1 MRWKMKEV
9 MVEGILRVI
18 NSLDNIEV
26 SAEQLEESLPSLG
39 MDSISFIQI
48 IVGMEEAFDC
58 EIPDSKL
65 LISEMDTV
73 QKMLDVLQELYTNGA
88 NCE

>member
-1 MRWKMKEV
+1 MKEV
-9 MVEGILRVI
+9 TVEGVLRVI
-18 NSLDNIEV
+18 NLLDNIEV
-26 SAEQLEESLPSLG
+26 SNEQLDESLPDLG

-48 IVGMEEAFDC
+48 VVGLEEAFDC

-73 QKMLDVLQELYTNGA
+73 QKMLDVLQELY
-88 NCE
+88 EMPLV

>member
-1 MRWKMKEV
+1 MKEV
-9 MVEGILRVI
+9 TVEDILRVI

-26 SAEQLEESLPSLG
+26 STEQLDEYFPNLG

-48 IVGMEEAFDC
+48 VVGLEEAFDC

-73 QKMLDVLQELYTNGA
+73 QRSVFLRRLSVLG
-88 NCE
+88 

>member
-1 MRWKMKEV
+1 MKEV
-9 MVEGILRVI
+9 TVEGILHVI

-26 SAEQLEESLPSLG
+26 STKQIDESLPDLG

-48 IVGMEEAFDC
+48 IVGLEEAFDC

-73 QKMLDVLQELYTNGA
+73 QKMLDSLQELY
-88 NCE
+88 EMSLV

>member
-1 MRWKMKEV
+1 MEKV
-9 MVEGILRVI
+9 TVEGILRVI

-26 SAEQLEESLPSLG
+26 SNEQLNEYLPNLG

-48 IVGMEEAFDC
+48 VVGLEETFDC

-73 QKMLDVLQELYTNGA
+73 QKMIDVLQGLLSSS
-88 NCE
+88 

>member
-1 MRWKMKEV
+1 MKEV
-9 MVEGILRVI
+9 TVEGILRVI

-26 SAEQLEESLPSLG
+26 STEQLDESLPNLG
-39 MDSISFIQI
+39 IDSISFIQI
-48 IVGMEEAFDC
+48 VVGLEETFDC

-73 QKMLDVLQELYTNGA
+73 RKMLDVLQELYEMTL
-88 NCE
+88 E

>member
-1 MRWKMKEV
+1 MKEV
-9 MVEGILRVI
+9 TVEGVLRVI
-18 NSLDNIEV
+18 NLLDNIEV
-26 SAEQLEESLPSLG
+26 SNEQLDESLPDLG

-48 IVGMEEAFDC
+48 VVGLEEAFDC

-73 QKMLDVLQELYTNGA
+73 QKILDVLKELY
-88 NCE
+88 EMPLV

>member
-1 MRWKMKEV
+1 MKEV
-9 MVEGILRVI
+9 TVEGILRVI

-26 SAEQLEESLPSLG
+26 SAEQLDEYLPYLG

-48 IVGMEEAFDC
+48 VVGLEETFDC

-73 QKMLDVLQELYTNGA
+73 RKMLDVLQELYEMPLA
-88 NCE
+88 

>member
-1 MRWKMKEV
+1 MKEV
-9 MVEGILRVI
+9 TVEGILRVI

-26 SAEQLEESLPSLG
+26 SNEQLDEYLPNLG

-48 IVGMEEAFDC
+48 VVGLEETFDC

-73 QKMLDVLQELYTNGA
+73 QKMLDVLQELYEMPLA
-88 NCE
+88 

>member
-1 MRWKMKEV
+1 MKEV
-9 MVEGILRVI
+9 TVEGILRVI

-26 SAEQLEESLPSLG
+26 STEQLDEYLPNLG

-48 IVGMEEAFDC
+48 VVGLEETFDC

-73 QKMLDVLQELYTNGA
+73 QKMLDVLQELYEMPLA
-88 NCE
+88 

>member
-1 MRWKMKEV
+1 MKEV
-9 MVEGILRVI
+9 SIESILRVM

-26 SAEQLEESLPSLG
+26 STEKLDESLPDLG

-48 IVGMEEAFDC
+48 VVGLEETFDC

-73 QKMLDVLQELYTNGA
+73 RKMLNVLQELYEMQLA
-88 NCE
+88 

>member
-1 MRWKMKEV
+1 MKEV
-9 MVEGILRVI
+9 TVEGVLRVI
-18 NSLDNIEV
+18 NLLDNIEV
-26 SAEQLEESLPSLG
+26 SAEQLDESLPDLG

-48 IVGMEEAFDC
+48 VVGLEESFDC

-73 QKMLDVLQELYTNGA
+73 QKMLDVLQELYEMPLA
-88 NCE
+88 

>member
-1 MRWKMKEV
+1 MKKV
-9 MVEGILRVI
+9 TVEGVLLVI

-26 SAEQLEESLPSLG
+26 STAQLDESLPNLG

-48 IVGMEEAFDC
+48 IVGLEETFNC

-73 QKMLDVLQELYTNGA
+73 QKMLDVLQELYDVQLP
-88 NCE
+88 

>member
-1 MRWKMKEV
+1 MKEV
-9 MVEGILRVI
+9 TVEGILRVV

-26 SAEQLEESLPSLG
+26 STEQLDEYLPNLG

-48 IVGMEEAFDC
+48 VVGLEETFDC

-73 QKMLDVLQELYTNGA
+73 QKMLDVLQELYEMPLA
-88 NCE
+88 

>member
-1 MRWKMKEV
+1 MKEV
-9 MVEGILRVI
+9 SIESILRVI

-26 SAEQLEESLPSLG
+26 STEQLDESLPDLG

-48 IVGMEEAFDC
+48 VVGLEEAFDC

-73 QKMLDVLQELYTNGA
+73 RKMLNVLQELYEIQLA
-88 NCE
+88 

>member
-1 MRWKMKEV
+1 MKEV
-9 MVEGILRVI
+9 TVEGVLRVI
-18 NSLDNIEV
+18 NLLDNIEV
-26 SAEQLEESLPSLG
+26 SNEQLDESLPDLG

-48 IVGMEEAFDC
+48 VVGLEEAFDC

-73 QKMLDVLQELYTNGA
+73 QKMIDVLQELY
-88 NCE
+88 EMPLV

>member
-1 MRWKMKEV
+1 MKEV
-9 MVEGILRVI
+9 TVEGILRVV

-26 SAEQLEESLPSLG
+26 STEQLDEYLPNLG
-39 MDSISFIQI
+39 MDSISFIH
-48 IVGMEEAFDC
+48 IVVELEEAFEC

-73 QKMLDVLQELYTNGA
+73 QKMLDVLQELYEMPLA
-88 NCE
+88 

>member
-1 MRWKMKEV
+1 MKEV
-9 MVEGILRVI
+9 TVEEIICVI
-18 NSLDNIEV
+18 NSLDNIAI
-26 SAEQLEESLPSLG
+26 SSKQLDENLPNLG

-48 IVGMEEAFDC
+48 IVGLEEAFDC

-73 QKMLDVLQELYTNGA
+73 QKMFDVLQELYKA
-88 NCE
+88 QML

>member
-1 MRWKMKEV
+1 MKEV
-9 MVEGILRVI
+9 TVEGILHVI

-26 SAEQLEESLPSLG
+26 STEQLDESLPDLG

-48 IVGMEEAFDC
+48 IVELEEAFDC

-73 QKMLDVLQELYTNGA
+73 QKMLDSLQELY
-88 NCE
+88 EMSLV

>member
-1 MRWKMKEV
+1 MKEV
-9 MVEGILRVI
+9 TIDGILRVI

-26 SAEQLEESLPSLG
+26 SSEHLDESLPDLG

-48 IVGMEEAFDC
+48 IVGLEEVFDC

-73 QKMLDVLQELYTNGA
+73 RKMLNVLQELYEMQLA
-88 NCE
+88 

>member
-1 MRWKMKEV
+1 MEKV
-9 MVEGILRVI
+9 TAEGILRVI

-26 SAEQLEESLPSLG
+26 STEQLDEHLPNLG
-39 MDSISFIQI
+39 MDSISFIH
-48 IVGMEEAFDC
+48 IVVSLEEAFDC

-73 QKMLDVLQELYTNGA
+73 RKMLDVLQGLYELQLT
-88 NCE
+88 

>member
-1 MRWKMKEV
+1 M
-9 MVEGILRVI
+9 
-18 NSLDNIEV
+18 DNIAI
-26 SAEQLEESLPSLG
+26 SSKQLDENLPNLG

-48 IVGMEEAFDC
+48 IVGLEEAFDC

-73 QKMLDVLQELYTNGA
+73 QKMFDVLQELYKA
-88 NCE
+88 QML